1 MSFFSKIKSGLS
13 DLFGLGKT
21 SSSNQGFF
29 NKAKSLLSS
38 GVDLLKNKNVQKG
51 VDFISN
57 LTGSNAPKDYFMD
70 LKKYAN
76 IGNNFL
82 NGNALDKTLG
92 RSGVPDMV
100 DKFANRFKSKR
111 DATIELQPRRQKD
124 DSAFNLTSIF
134 G

>member
-1 MSFFSKIKSGLS
+1 MDF
-13 DLFGLGKT
+13 
-21 SSSNQGFF
+21 
-29 NKAKSLLSS
+29 
-38 GVDLLKNKNVQKG
+38 LKNKNVQKG
-51 VDFISN
+51 VDMISN
-57 LTGSNAPKDYFMD
+57 LTGSNAPKDFVMD
-70 LKKYAN
+70 LKKYGN